1 MSTWASSFFGVTK
14 KKLQVRDCKGKKNT
28 ELNSVEQMSG
38 FFLNKNNE
46 INWLVIF
53 AVKVDPVWNKAFK
66 VQDKLLYS
74 IAYVEE
80 GETVHAIGTLHSAKE

>member
-1 MSTWASSFFGVTK
+1 MSFFILWCDK
-14 KKLQVRDCKGKKNT
+14 KGSYRWGIARGKKYWIKFCGTNDW
-28 ELNSVEQMSG
+28 L
-38 FFLNKNNE
+38 FLNKSNE

-74 IAYVEE
+74 VAYVEE
-80 GETVHAIGTLHSAKE
+80 GETVHVIGTLHSAKE

>member
-1 MSTWASSFFGVTK
+1 
-14 KKLQVRDCKGKKNT
+14 
-28 ELNSVEQMSG
+28 MSG